1 MAKELSCID
10 CAVTNCNTMDK
21 VYPDFCLTTHMN
33 EEAMEET
40 MSCYREEVNQKI
52 AVASAEVEHE
62 GYCRLTRV
70 EEIIEFARKMEV
82 KKIGIATC
90 VGLIRE
96 SRTLAKILRAHGFEV
111 YGVGCKVGA
120 VPKTEIGIPKECTE
134 VGTNMCNPILQAKL
148 LNAAKTDLNV
158 VVGLCV
164 DFEAV
169 YAPGQGQ
176 LFHQPEHLGGQPP
189 ALHGVV
195 QGQPVDHHVGLFAE
209 PPALDAAVGGLP
221 VEVGAEIAH
230 APAVLHT
237 QVAPPPRPPGRPPR
251 PGSRPATGPR
261 RFPAERS
268 GPAQ

>member
-164 DFEAV
+164 GHDSLFYKYSEAITTTAV
-169 YAPGQGQ
+169 TKDRV
-176 LFHQPEHLGGQPP
+176 LGHNPVA
-189 ALHGVV
+189 ALYTSESYYKKLLTD
-195 QGQPVDHHVGLFAE
+195 QAE
-209 PPALDAAVGGLP
+209 VKENKQDQD
-221 VEVGAEIAH
+221 E
-230 APAVLHT
+230 
-237 QVAPPPRPPGRPPR
+237 
-251 PGSRPATGPR
+251 
-261 RFPAERS
+261 
-268 GPAQ
+268 